1 MGHILLPVICAY
13 LYWLGGREQMAV
25 PFNQKLFRQ
34 VGIGLAVALLC
45 SLSLPLA
52 VLTCFAYFIATN
64 VFTYGENNPIRKW
77 FGKDIQ
83 WIICGFAFGFS
94 SLFALGLLS
103 VGQSILS
110 AVSSYVLLKWSNDG
124 FESLPYIGDKFP
136 MLYGNKLNQQYVELG
151 IGLFGTILYVFYR

>member
-1 MGHILLPVICAY
+1 MILPIIVSI
-13 LYWLGGREQMAV
+13 LYWLGGREQMAI

-34 VGIGLAVALLC
+34 VAIGLAVALF
-45 SLSLPLA
+45 SAVGFFPT

-83 WIICGFAFGFS
+83 WLICGFAFGFA
-94 SLFALGLLS
+94 SLFSLGLLC
-103 VGQSILS
+103 VGQSVLS